1 MSEIIAMYEEE
12 DKELNMS
19 LYDFIDEC
27 YRKAIPIMV
36 CHVTNREYVNM
47 KEQLKSG
54 KLKERLPWITNE
66 KERGYNKFRYIIT
79 YDVVEN
85 NLLISDY
92 ENPEKIGTYFLDSDG
107 VHYDEKGHQVMDTSC
122 FVYRDIRWKI
132 KVYTTETYEDII
144 SYYKSQ
150 LQQNPEYKIQEK
162 TNELI
167 KLIGKSCKTCNTECG
182 GGIKDAS
189 SCRRWTHII
198 K

>member
-1 MSEIIAMYEEE
+1 MSEVIAMYEEE

-150 LQQNPEYKIQEK
+150 QNPE
-162 TNELI
+162 
-167 KLIGKSCKTCNTECG
+167 
-182 GGIKDAS
+182 
-189 SCRRWTHII
+189 
-198 K
+198 

>member
-1 MSEIIAMYEEE
+1 MSKIIAMYEEK
-12 DKELNMS
+12 DKELNIS
-19 LYDFIDEC
+19 LYDFVDEC

-36 CHVTNREYVNM
+36 CHVTEEEYGNM

-54 KLKERLPWITNE
+54 YLNERLPRITNE
-66 KERGYNKFRYIIT
+66 KERGYDKFRYVIT

-85 NLLISDY
+85 TLLISDY

-107 VHYDEKGHQVMDTSC
+107 VHYDEEGHQVMDTNC
-122 FVYRDIRWKI
+122 LRYRDIRWDI

-144 SYYKSQ
+144 SFYKSQ
-150 LQQNPEYKIQEK
+150 LNPEYKIQEK

-167 KLIGKSCKTCNTECG
+167 KLIGKSCKTCNTECTG
-182 GGIKDAS
+182 GLGDAS
-189 SCRRWTHII
+189 CERWTHII